1 MRTPSQP
8 LLLGCGCCKSRYGV
22 FERPWHP
29 PHGPL
34 GDFEAARRRGAGRL
48 TTPIQEWAA
57 ERGFECLPVHSGT
70 LKPWATGNGPGGGRP
85 SPKLLN
91 TREGGILGENPGA
104 PITRCLTADRA
115 AEARDGPQGMQNPK
129 GRELTN
135 DEADALLAAT
145 WAWAQAG
152 EAGCRASGPAM
163 RSPPPSSASS
173 GRRGRRWTGQ
183 WGPGG
188 DRIRAG
194 SRSPVRSGQ
203 DCRFVL
209 PWSRW
214 SAVQRRAYIMGGRMP
229 GAEGKHP
236 PELAFTRGV

>member
-91 TREGGILGENPGA
+91 TREGGILDENSGA
-104 PITRCLTADRA
+104 QITRCLTR
-115 AEARDGPQGMQNPK
+115 GPRRPPGNAKPEGQGVDQ
-129 GRELTN
+129 
-135 DEADALLAAT
+135 
-145 WAWAQAG
+145 
-152 EAGCRASGPAM
+152 
-163 RSPPPSSASS
+163 
-173 GRRGRRWTGQ
+173 RRGRR
-183 WGPGG
+183 PPRGG
-188 DRIRAG
+188 VGVGAGGG
-194 SRSPVRSGQ
+194 SRMPGERTRYAEPALLRELRKKGPEMDGTMGAWRRSDSSWLPEPRAFRPGLQVRPS
-203 DCRFVL
+203 
-209 PWSRW
+209 WSRW
-214 SAVQRRAYIMGGRMP
+214 SAVQRRAYIMGGQMP
-229 GAEGKHP
+229 GAEGKYP
-236 PELAFTRGV
+236 PE

>member
-8 LLLGCGCCKSRYGV
+8 LLLGCRCCKSRYGV

-70 LKPWATGNGPGGGRP
+70 LKPWATGNGPAD
-85 SPKLLN
+85 
-91 TREGGILGENPGA
+91 TA
-104 PITRCLTADRA
+104 AMADRA

-135 DEADALLAAT
+135 DEADALLAAA

-152 EAGCRASGPAM
+152 EAGCRVSGPAM
-163 RSPPPSSASS
+163 RSPPSSASS

-194 SRSPVRSGQ
+194 SRIPVRSGQ
-203 DCRFVL
+203 DCRFALLGAAGQWCKGGPISWVDGCRAPKASTPPNWLL
-209 PWSRW
+209 P
-214 SAVQRRAYIMGGRMP
+214 
-229 GAEGKHP
+229 
-236 PELAFTRGV
+236 GVCEV